1 MNFSKGKEYI
11 PGLSFSLLDS
21 GFFEENNFAA
31 AAAGGGG
38 GGILMTRKEKINRD
52 TRTLNGTLQGHSHV
66 SL

>member
-31 AAAGGGG
+31 AAAAGV
-38 GGILMTRKEKINRD
+38 LMTRNEKINRD
-52 TRTLNGTLQGHSHV
+52 IRTLNGALQSHSHV